1 MKNSIKK
8 FLGMFLVASVLLWS
22 CSYDKDIAD
31 INDRLD
37 QLENGRVAGLEEQ
50 LTALQTSLN
59 SLKDLQTTMQTTIDG
74 LKSELET
81 LKGDVAAN
89 KEKIDAVNS
98 AIADLEKG
106 LEDVKTQISNLE
118 KDVNTKIEDI
128 NKKFEDYAT
137 KEWASST
144 FATLESVK
152 TLEANLGTLEGTV
165 GAIDERLTAVE
176 GLYDSDQKLS
186 DIVKG
191 LNDSINKAQN
201 DASAAMGAVEDLKNA
216 LGVYAEDGKLES
228 TFKAYDERLAD
239 LKEELDSKV
248 GTEEYNS
255 FKKEYDEFVKKYAEF
270 QKGYDAFKAEF
281 DKFVDNFDVAVEE
294 AITNSGY
301 LTKKF
306 DEVNKSIDAI
316 NATLTALTGKV
327 EDLANRV
334 QSLVFV
340 PEYNDNKATVLDYR
354 LAGGK
359 DEGYVAEHHS
369 VFATFQVTPK
379 EYAANIAAQPENV
392 SLYVVPVKTR
402 AAADAKV
409 ITGENLKI
417 SADAKTGRI
426 EVEGLVEGHEHNYAI
441 ALYIADSK
449 AIKDAEA
456 NQDIASIE
464 SGSFVSSEY
473 VQVEYDTKASV
484 LNNAYRLYNA
494 EEKRE
499 FTEADKTIFAQWSNA
514 PYHKEFFEGFSY
526 YMFLNETYM
535 TLEEAAEY
543 LSVDVKE
550 ITPVYTAGKPVLV
563 PQNAIIKVGDA
574 AFGKFA
580 EMTKAKPEEARDH
593 VGEYV
598 TVEHTFTVNDVEVLE
613 DVDASKYIIT
623 NKQYSIVL
631 KDKNVDW
638 TYQFAFEHSIF
649 NSPYQGGRIENAKP
663 IVFEEVGVVSPSM
676 DELLEIDFD
685 KILSCEDYT
694 TTVTRNGIPVS
705 NINWNDKFDIE
716 FVAKEEARIAKVQFS
731 NYEFSQKEAGEYVI
745 ERVYTL
751 DEYDV
756 KVSFKL
762 TLGKKPADV
771 VVDLGT
777 IEQEV
782 LAKNINI
789 ELKDLLK
796 KAFELTENSNEIFK
810 PVAGSTSTSYDVFNE
825 AFKADRGYLDNP
837 QYKAVRYD
845 GEIKTEL
852 DVVNTKLYV
861 DKDPA
866 SSINISRDVITK
878 ASNVFEF
885 ETVESTWFGVKY
897 TFKAKVQMVAPEYT
911 LVYQSHLVEDGMALV
926 MGTVENGI
934 YTMNDINLNRY
945 FMVNY
950 KGSTNLPEDTRLRV
964 RFTVVTKP
972 NAAQGILNVPS
983 SPTELSV
990 VDKTGNIIN
999 NDGENNNIKWGNF
1012 TARELAVKATLYI
1025 NSIEIDAKNLTIVTP
1040 APVSNFKSSELKGE
1054 HTPGQEVTVKLWEG
1068 LSAEGVLEEGK
1079 NIFNNKAAA
1088 LDKVFAQYLASDNV
1102 KYDYDTVYGLGLTI
1116 DKVVSVTVDGMDVTN
1131 VNYSLNNAEGLL
1143 TYKAENAQYKK
1154 PVVITVQA
1162 TMTYYLDYNHKQ
1174 QYVINIPVQFVE
1186 K

>member
-248 GTEEYNS
+248 GTEEYNK

-306 DEVNKSIDAI
+306 DEVNKNIDAI

-354 LAGGK
+354 LAGGM

-426 EVEGLVEGHEHNYAI
+426 EVEGLVEGHDHNYAI

-638 TYQFAFEHSIF
+638 TYQFAYEHAYRAS
-649 NSPYQGGRIENAKP
+649 NGWQENYEP
-663 IVFEEVGVVSPSM
+663 IVLDEVGVASPSM

-685 KILSCEDYT
+685 KILNCTNYT
-694 TTVTRNGIPVS
+694 TTVTRNGVDVP
-705 NINWNDKFDIE
+705 NMNWNRDLVIE

-756 KVSFKL
+756 KVSFNL

-782 LAKNINI
+782 LATNVEINMP
-789 ELKDLLK
+789 ELLK
-796 KAFELTENSNEIFK
+796 KAFDLTENSANVFK
-810 PVAGSTSTSYDVFNE
+810 PEEGVVSTSYREFNA
-825 AFKADRGYLDNP
+825 AFKAGRGYWNQP
-837 QYKAVRYD
+837 KYSAVRYD
-845 GEIKTEL
+845 NAEGLNKT
-852 DVVNTKLYV
+852 DLYDNETRLFV
-861 DKDPA
+861 DTDPNSYVSISKD
-866 SSINISRDVITK
+866 NVKK

-911 LVYQSHLVEDGMALV
+911 LVYHQHLVKEGMAQV
-926 MGTVENGI
+926 VGTVENGKYAI
-934 YTMNDINLNRY
+934 NDINLDKY

-950 KGSTNLPEDTRLRV
+950 KGSTTLPKATDLNVKFEIT
-964 RFTVVTKP
+964 TKA
-972 NAAQGILNVPS
+972 NAYQGILNVPA
-983 SPTELSV
+983 SPVAPST
-990 VDKTGNIIN
+990 VDQTGVITSNTIV
-999 NDGENNNIKWGNF
+999 WGNF
-1012 TARELAVKATLYI
+1012 TARELAVKATLFI
-1025 NSIEIDAKNLTIVTP
+1025 NGIEIDAKNLTIVTP

-1079 NIFNNKAAA
+1079 NIFNPKAASFS
-1088 LDKVFAQYLASDNV
+1088 DVFATYTEGYLLKHYNE
-1102 KYDYDTVYGLGLTI
+1102 VYGLGLTI
-1116 DKVVSVTVDGMDVTN
+1116 DKVVSVTVGGSAVTN
-1131 VNYSLNNAEGLL
+1131 VNYNLNAAEGLL
-1143 TYKAENAQYKK
+1143 TYKAENAQYNQ